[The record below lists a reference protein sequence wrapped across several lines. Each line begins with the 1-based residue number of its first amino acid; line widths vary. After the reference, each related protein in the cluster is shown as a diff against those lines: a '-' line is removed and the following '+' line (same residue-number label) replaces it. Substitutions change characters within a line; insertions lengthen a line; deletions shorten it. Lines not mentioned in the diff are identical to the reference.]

1 MPEVSAPRRRRQSSA
16 TTQEAI
22 RQAAGEL
29 FGRNGFA
36 ATSVREIANSA
47 DVDPALVIRHFG
59 SKEALFI
66 ETVPNH
72 SPFDEAFDGPL
83 VEFGPRIVEYILDRV
98 DRESTNVYLEVLRA
112 SGAEAVRLR
121 LGEMMDAS
129 FSKLRDGLSGADG
142 ALRTRLVAAQVTG
155 LLVLLAGSRQ
165 TLSVDDR
172 RAIVA
177 IYGAAI
183 QSVVTP

>member
-1 MPEVSAPRRRRQSSA
+1 M
-16 TTQEAI
+16 
-22 RQAAGEL
+22 
-29 FGRNGFA
+29 
-36 ATSVREIANSA
+36 
-47 DVDPALVIRHFG
+47 
-59 SKEALFI
+59 
-66 ETVPNH
+66 
-72 SPFDEAFDGPL
+72 
-83 VEFGPRIVEYILDRV
+83 
-98 DRESTNVYLEVLRA
+98 YLEVLRA

-183 QSVVTP
+183 QSVITP